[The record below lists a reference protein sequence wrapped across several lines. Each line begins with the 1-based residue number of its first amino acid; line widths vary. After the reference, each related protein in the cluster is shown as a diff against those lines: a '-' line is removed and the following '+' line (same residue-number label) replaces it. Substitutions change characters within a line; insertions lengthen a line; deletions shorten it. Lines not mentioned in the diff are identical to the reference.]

1 MVVAMG
7 AVVVVAMVSVGVVLS
22 GDDVLVVGVTA
33 YILGP
38 LLRWNYRR

>member
-7 AVVVVAMVSVGVVLS
+7 AVVVVAMVGMGVVLR
-22 GDDVLVVGVTA
+22 GDDVLMVGVTA

-38 LLRWNYRR
+38 LLVWKQRG